1 MINLV
6 TENVMPESP
15 CNRVCCLNHTDV
27 CLGCGRTL
35 QEIKDWHGAD
45 HAQKLEILQQ
55 AQQRLAAQPQFD
67 FRHPVV
73 NPSE

>member
-1 MINLV
+1 
-6 TENVMPESP
+6 
-15 CNRVCCLNHTDV
+15 
-27 CLGCGRTL
+27 
-35 QEIKDWHGAD
+35 
-45 HAQKLEILQQ
+45 LQQ

>member
-1 MINLV
+1 
-6 TENVMPESP
+6 MPASP
-15 CNRVCCLNHTDV
+15 CNRICCLNHSDV

-35 QEIKDWHGAD
+35 QEIKDWHVAD
-45 HAQKLEILQQ
+45 RTQKLDILLQ

-67 FRHPVV
+67 LRHPVV

>member
-1 MINLV
+1 
-6 TENVMPESP
+6 MPASP
-15 CNRVCCLNHTDV
+15 CNRICCLNHADV

-35 QEIKDWHGAD
+35 QEIKDWHVAD
-45 HAQKLEILQQ
+45 RTQKLDILLQ
-55 AQQRLAAQPQFD
+55 AQQRLKALPQFD

>member
-15 CNRVCCLNHTDV
+15 CNRVCCLNHSDV

-45 HAQKLEILQQ
+45 RVQKLEILQQ